1 MEFSY
6 SDALMV
12 QWALLQNNG
21 IQTQLE
27 INTQNEISYLNVA
40 WGPFEVKGKN
50 HYRFSVLTHAKGE
63 ATTFRERSQRTET
76 PEQRP
81 ATFDGRRRTDEK
93 QPTALGRELVYVTD
107 AGVLDATSWGDQVG
121 ADQYLLNALA
131 QGGRK
136 CCCRGGSE
144 KFTGA
149 VPPPP
154 LHRTGE
160 RILET
165 NDHGRSEIRKPSRIL
180 GISRCLSSA
189 EFTCGIATA
198 RSHMHGLQWAIA
210 IGRLG
215 SVDPIRVNSRVWG
228 INAKLSR
235 SCQRQDSK
243 PNVTFASR
251 HSRRNSPRKRL
262 KASKLHSSGIGNYT
276 LFIELKLKFHVIR
289 DKKISRV
296 IIHNILHISNFAS
309 SSARRE
315 NYCVLSSGGVVGMAA
330 KLYVR
335 YVCIKSHAGVSF
347 ICSLPGRHKMFENKT
362 SKGTPFGMKSPIAKI
377 LVSKMNESPQA
388 VLLTIPVTDYE

>member
-1 MEFSY
+1 M
-6 SDALMV
+6 
-12 QWALLQNNG
+12 
-21 IQTQLE
+21 
-27 INTQNEISYLNVA
+27 
-40 WGPFEVKGKN
+40 K
-50 HYRFSVLTHAKGE
+50 
-63 ATTFRERSQRTET
+63 T

-107 AGVLDATSWGDQVG
+107 AGVLDATSWGDQ
-121 ADQYLLNALA
+121 
-131 QGGRK
+131 GGRK
-136 CCCRGGSE
+136 YCCRGGLE

-165 NDHGRSEIRKPSRIL
+165 NL
-180 GISRCLSSA
+180 GISRCLSA
-189 EFTCGIATA
+189 AQFACRIVAA
-198 RSHMHGLQWAIA
+198 RSLIQTQF
-210 IGRLG
+210 
-215 SVDPIRVNSRVWG
+215 SRVNSRVWG

-243 PNVTFASR
+243 PHFDTTSR

-262 KASKLHSSGIGNYT
+262 KASKLHSSGIGNYA
-276 LFIELKLKFHVIR
+276 LILNVKKFHVIR

-296 IIHNILHISNFAS
+296 IIYNILHISDFAS

-315 NYCVLSSGGVVGMAA
+315 NYCVLSSRAVVGMAA
-330 KLYVR
+330 KLYEK
-335 YVCIKSHAGVSF
+335 IKKQSHTGVSS
-347 ICSLPGRHKMFENKT
+347 ICSLPRRHKIFENKT
-362 SKGTPFGMKSPIAKI
+362 SKDTPFGMKSPVAKI
-377 LVSKMNESPQA
+377 LVSKMNENPQA